1 MLRTETSD
9 HDDALGAIDIAS
21 GRYRTVAGG
30 HGSFWFFSAAP
41 LPTSTLDGSSAL
53 LVRQSATEPP
63 DVWLQPADGGAPRR
77 LTDLNPGMSFKH
89 FGSLRMLHYAGA
101 DGKTLRAALL
111 LPPGYRPGHPV
122 PLVVDSYI
130 VSDWSALARQFAFEG
145 GSDNPLLLTSR
156 GYAVLFPDIPDE
168 AAKTGGREI
177 TNAVLAGVDAAI
189 REGYVDSTRLGI
201 TGHSYGGYAVYSVI
215 VRSHRFG
222 AAVVRS
228 GFPNWIAT
236 YLTMSDD
243 GSSEW
248 GIANAEGVRGPG
260 GTLWEKRDQF
270 IEDSPIFF
278 FDRITTPTLII
289 HGTRDYLS
297 DANAK
302 MAFVALRRLGKDAAL
317 ALYEGEDHVQSEY
330 SVPDQ
335 TDYVQR
341 EIEWF
346 DRYVCVDRVSTTSCT
361 P

>member
-1 MLRTETSD
+1 
-9 HDDALGAIDIAS
+9 
-21 GRYRTVAGG
+21 
-30 HGSFWFFSAAP
+30 
-41 LPTSTLDGSSAL
+41 
-53 LVRQSATEPP
+53 
-63 DVWLQPADGGAPRR
+63 
-77 LTDLNPGMSFKH
+77 
-89 FGSLRMLHYAGA
+89 
-101 DGKTLRAALL
+101 
-111 LPPGYRPGHPV
+111 
-122 PLVVDSYI
+122 
-130 VSDWSALARQFAFEG
+130 
-145 GSDNPLLLTSR
+145 
-156 GYAVLFPDIPDE
+156 
-168 AAKTGGREI
+168 
-177 TNAVLAGVDAAI
+177 
-189 REGYVDSTRLGI
+189 
-201 TGHSYGGYAVYSVI
+201 
-215 VRSHRFG
+215 
-222 AAVVRS
+222 
-228 GFPNWIAT
+228 
-236 YLTMSDD
+236 MSDD